1 VSNRCLV
8 RILSAL
14 SLGVFLAPSASGELA
29 AWDQGRVIA
38 LAKDLA
44 AATEALYETFTQ
56 QPQPE
61 PGSMQSRSY
70 HGLEHRVGM
79 LRVEARVLV
88 KSLAEGDGREQTVW
102 LYHNL
107 MSNGRSARY
116 EARDAFVAEEVGE
129 RAAAVRAALNR
140 LGPYYDP
147 DFETLAPDPN
157 IEPGAA
163 R

>member
-1 VSNRCLV
+1 
-8 RILSAL
+8 
-14 SLGVFLAPSASGELA
+14 
-29 AWDQGRVIA
+29 
-38 LAKDLA
+38 
-44 AATEALYETFTQ
+44 
-56 QPQPE
+56 
-61 PGSMQSRSY
+61 
-70 HGLEHRVGM
+70 M